1 VKVEDVVEPDDGRE
15 GLFLELR
22 GGDVIEINQLQATQ
36 YVDPGWAVRKKGG
49 GMVEAEVY
57 YDIPAEMNAGQ
68 VGTYYI
74 KYNAVDNQ
82 GNKADYRERTV
93 RVLDVDECEQNL
105 HTCSVHATCVNT
117 DGGYDCIC
125 KDGFTGDG
133 FKCSDV
139 NECKLGTHDCHA
151 KADCTNTQGGYLCTC
166 KEGYEGDGKTCV
178 NIDECKNPHLN
189 KCDPNAD
196 CIDTEGSFECKC
208 RDGFQGTGF
217 VCEPVDSCTHQR
229 HDCHEHATCITSNN
243 EEGFICIC
251 NKGFVGNG
259 KQCTD
264 LDECADPDRYTCSEH
279 SSCVNHE
286 GGYECVCDP
295 GFEKADDGYSCVDV
309 DECVREVDD
318 CSPYANCTN
327 TEGSYECVCKEGYT
341 GDGKKCVAISTS
353 PDIELRGENPT
364 MMRACDPY
372 REEGFTISDAKKEA
386 LRVSVAVPP
395 ALMEDPVMQLG
406 TFQIRYIVSDEGEH
420 KSVQLRNVTVERVD
434 PCELPEGHRCRH
446 KCHPWAKCVS
456 SDISPFY
463 NCICMEGYSTSAD
476 EEGNPVCTDN
486 YPPTIE
492 LIGPEVVTLRAC
504 RVCNWFDRGESYDER
519 KHGGFHAFDTL
530 PDGRKI
536 KLDPYVVVTNETV
549 IPDK

>member
-1 VKVEDVVEPDDGRE
+1 
-15 GLFLELR
+15 
-22 GGDVIEINQLQATQ
+22 
-36 YVDPGWAVRKKGG
+36 
-49 GMVEAEVY
+49 
-57 YDIPAEMNAGQ
+57 
-68 VGTYYI
+68 
-74 KYNAVDNQ
+74 
-82 GNKADYRERTV
+82 
-93 RVLDVDECEQNL
+93 
-105 HTCSVHATCVNT
+105 
-117 DGGYDCIC
+117 
-125 KDGFTGDG
+125 
-133 FKCSDV
+133 
-139 NECKLGTHDCHA
+139 
-151 KADCTNTQGGYLCTC
+151 
-166 KEGYEGDGKTCV
+166 
-178 NIDECKNPHLN
+178 
-189 KCDPNAD
+189 
-196 CIDTEGSFECKC
+196 
-208 RDGFQGTGF
+208 
-217 VCEPVDSCTHQR
+217 
-229 HDCHEHATCITSNN
+229 
-243 EEGFICIC
+243 
-251 NKGFVGNG
+251 
-259 KQCTD
+259 
-264 LDECADPDRYTCSEH
+264 
-279 SSCVNHE
+279 
-286 GGYECVCDP
+286 
-295 GFEKADDGYSCVDV
+295 VDV

-549 IPDK
+549 IPDKEWKIFYDVKDAAGNVAKTRVRIVKKEVEDILKRIETIEKFLNQKFAEFEPYEKQIDFLTTYALLALRILGVAIGLVLVIYLVPRLINMLRVMFVQETPTFEEYSDAYDLWFALSRPWVRTMPANDVITASPFSVQRGTSTPVAFPRAARSLMMASSMSHRSGTSSRHDTNPKSSVSR